1 MRDAHAIASTKA
13 AQLGQL
19 HQTAPLAPAEIGDD
33 AIGDPRWY
41 AAIGDQANHPRRSL
55 DGVPLQNDEH
65 EGITGKERSRILAP
79 SGARR
84 SDPRC
89 VNLEAGDLARESAM
103 PFARD

>member
-1 MRDAHAIASTKA
+1 VA
-13 AQLGQL
+13 
-19 HQTAPLAPAEIGDD
+19 LAPAQVLNHS
-33 AIGDPRWY
+33 IGDPRWY
-41 AAIGDQANHPRRSL
+41 AAVADQADHARRSL
-55 DGVPLQNDEH
+55 DYVPLQNDKH